1 MYNRILKRPMF
12 KMGGRSYSAQGT
24 GITSGL
30 DTPKRGLVDGP
41 GGYAGDEERLKE
53 IRTERINIVEPRVS
67 DGMRVFRSFG
77 EYANPYN
84 EDGDALTSGQIGK
97 LQADRVTKE
106 RDEQYALEQAAK
118 MENLSIE
125 EQKLIDRIKAEQKF
139 KDDLAI
145 TEAGVRPLDVDAKKA
160 LVAEAKSKLEQ
171 AKIDYADTTKYPKG
185 IPQHIKDEIEALNVL
200 ALGQNYYTVARAAE
214 YAAKVYSTEEV
225 LNSMTADQIR
235 AAIDALIA
243 QLTGNRF
250 KMAKG
255 GRAGYAYGTPPQGAT
270 EITETAMMPTGTIE
284 ASATEVATGDMNN
297 NMEQGAGLGE
307 GEDAFALLRARLP
320 QEITDDIVQLI
331 AYNPSAFEDFA
342 QIESQE
348 DVIAFNSKYGVELVI
363 DAQQV

>member
-1 MYNRILKRPMF
+1 
-12 KMGGRSYSAQGT
+12 MGGRTYQAQGT

-41 GGYAGDEERLKE
+41 GGYSGDEERLEE
-53 IRTERINIVEPRVS
+53 IRNERISGVEPRVS
-67 DGMRVFRSFG
+67 EGMRILRSFG
-77 EYANPYN
+77 EYANPYK
-84 EDGDALTSGQIGK
+84 EDGTAKTSGEMGYQ
-97 LQADRVTKE
+97 QAKNITAE
-106 RDEQYALEQAAK
+106 RDAQYALEQAAK
-118 MENLSIE
+118 MENLTIE
-125 EQKLIDRIKAEQKF
+125 EQKLMDKIKAEQKF

-145 TEAGVRPLDVDAKKA
+145 TKAGVRPLDVDAKKQ
-160 LVAEAKSKLEQ
+160 LVVEARSKLEQ
-171 AKIDYADTTKYPKG
+171 AKKDYPKG
-185 IPQHIKDEIEALNVL
+185 IPQHVKDEIEALNVL

-225 LNSMTADQIR
+225 LGSMTADQIK

-284 ASATEVATGDMNN
+284 ASATEVATGDMNS

-320 QEITDDIVQLI
+320 QEITDNIVQLI

>member
-1 MYNRILKRPMF
+1 
-12 KMGGRSYSAQGT
+12 MGGRSYQAQGT

-41 GGYAGDEERLKE
+41 GGYAGDEERLAE
-53 IRTERINIVEPRVS
+53 IKNERISGVEPRVS
-67 DGMRVFRSFG
+67 EGMRVLRSFG
-77 EYANPYN
+77 EYANPYK
-84 EDGDALTSGQIGK
+84 EDGTAKTSGEMGYQ
-97 LQADRVTKE
+97 QAKNITAE
-106 RDEQYALEQAAK
+106 RDAQYALEQAAK
-118 MENLSIE
+118 MENLTIE
-125 EQKLIDRIKAEQKF
+125 EQKLIDKIKAEQKF

-145 TEAGVRPLDVDAKKA
+145 TKAGVRPLDVDAKKQ
-160 LVAEAKSKLEQ
+160 LVVEARSKLEK
-171 AKIDYADTTKYPKG
+171 AKIDYAGVKGG
-185 IPQHIKDEIEALNVL
+185 IPQHVKDEIEALNVL

-214 YAAKVYSTEEV
+214 YAAQVYSTKEV
-225 LNSMTADQIR
+225 LKTMTQSQIQT
-235 AAIDALIA
+235 AIDELIA
-243 QLTGNRF
+243 LLTGNRF
-250 KMAKG
+250 DMAKG

-284 ASATEVATGDMNN
+284 ASATEVATGDMNS

-320 QEITDDIVQLI
+320 QEITDNIVQLI